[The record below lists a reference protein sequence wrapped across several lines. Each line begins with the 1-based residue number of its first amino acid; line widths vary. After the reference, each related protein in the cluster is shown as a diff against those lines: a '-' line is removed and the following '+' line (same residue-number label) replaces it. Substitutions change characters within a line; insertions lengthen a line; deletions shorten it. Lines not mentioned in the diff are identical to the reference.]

1 MLGFHAISETPISAL
16 SGAELGGS
24 ASILTS
30 SDLQVLASL
39 VKHGKATFSTSSDL
53 DVFAEVENF
62 GDFITMRGIAELTVK
77 SNKVL
82 NVTGINID
90 GKTHFVCKGEKLG
103 EGWVR
108 IAPNTDEWN
117 NNSTW

>member
-1 MLGFHAISETPISAL
+1 MLGFHAISEAPISAL

-30 SDLQVLASL
+30 SDLQVLATL
-39 VKHGKATFSTSSDL
+39 VKNGKATFTTSSDL
-53 DVFAEVENF
+53 DIFAEVENF
-62 GDFITMRGIAELTVK
+62 GNFISMNGIAELTAKGSMVMDVK
-77 SNKVL
+77 
-82 NVTGINID
+82 GINID

-108 IAPNTDEWN
+108 ITPSTDEWN